1 MSMALQLDVEKRAAT
16 DLTNA
21 KLDYSAPV
29 VHFLLLLHI
38 KLVAVASKLPAY
50 SFCLGSMCIK
60 IGHMIKLFF
69 CAKRFARE
77 RAYSRECQRY
87 NSSFLI
93 ANASVIISSE
103 FCRRFSA
110 KKLLTFDCTQC
121 YLLI

>member
-69 CAKRFARE
+69 ARKDLLE
-77 RAYSRECQRY
+77 SEPIHE
-87 NSSFLI
+87 NV
-93 ANASVIISSE
+93 NAIIHL
-103 FCRRFSA
+103 F
-110 KKLLTFDCTQC
+110 
-121 YLLI
+121 